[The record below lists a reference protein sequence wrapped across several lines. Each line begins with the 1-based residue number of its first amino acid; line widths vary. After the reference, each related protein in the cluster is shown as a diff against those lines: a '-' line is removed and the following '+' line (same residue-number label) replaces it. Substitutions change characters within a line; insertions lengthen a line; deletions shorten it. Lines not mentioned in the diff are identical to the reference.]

1 MAKKITSPK
10 TSKKLAAIYCRVST
24 FDQNRGDYSSLEDQ
38 EQRLRRAALEDGY
51 EVFQVFKEVAS
62 SASLDREELGKMLGN
77 LDKIDA
83 IYVTKLDRLSRSM
96 SDWCRVNELL
106 DKHACAL
113 VSVTQ
118 KIDTTTTMG
127 RFFRDL
133 LMLFAQFER
142 EMIAE
147 RTYEKMAEQAKQ
159 GRWSGGHPILGYDAV
174 DKKLVVN
181 KVQAKLVELLYDKYL
196 EVASI
201 SRTARWANDNGYG
214 TKAMQYSNGREIKA
228 RKFTRADIQ
237 RLLSNITYI
246 GKVRFD
252 NMEFDGEHEG
262 IIDDK
267 KFVEVQMLMD
277 ARKEKPRRGDQS
289 QQDTLLL
296 GLLRCGYC
304 GCAYTTSFVNK
315 TMKDGVA
322 RRYYYY
328 KCTTKSK
335 QDASACCGADLK
347 AQRIDDAVVEYIQ
360 ELAKKPEHLAAVIAS
375 ATEANRHGV
384 KSLEVE
390 RTKLSKELSRL
401 EKNSLALV
409 ERLADPALQ
418 AIAAIA
424 GRLAS
429 LESEQQSLKS
439 RITELTLQ
447 IRDRRDQ
454 DISTEEV
461 QSAYEDFSGLWKE
474 LDFDE
479 RQYAIRLLVKQISLS
494 FKKKDKAGEI
504 KIEAWGRRPTPL
516 RISLENTR
524 NGKLRNQDGR
534 LPAWARTR
542 DTRINS
548 PLLYRLSYRGVLRN
562 ARYTFHKWP
571 PQKTSS
577 DTASRLP

>member
-1 MAKKITSPK
+1 MAKRKRK
-10 TSKKLAAIYCRVST
+10 AEVRKKQAAIYCRVST

-38 EQRLRRAALEDGY
+38 EQRLRRAADEDGY

-62 SASLDREELGKMLGN
+62 SANLDREELGKMLGK
-77 LDKIDA
+77 LDQIDA

-96 SDWCRVNELL
+96 SDWCRINELL
-106 DKHACAL
+106 GDRDCAL

-181 KVQAKLVELLYDKYL
+181 EEQAELVNAIFDKYL

-201 SRTARWANDNGYG
+201 ARTSRWANDCGYR
-214 TKAMQYSNGREIKA
+214 TKAVTYSNGRKVKP

-237 RLLSNITYI
+237 RMLSNITYI

-252 NMEFDGEHEG
+252 EMEFDGEHEG
-262 IIDDK
+262 IIDEK
-267 KFVEVQMLMD
+267 TFIEVQKLMD

-304 GCAYTTSFVNK
+304 GNAYTTSFVNK
-315 TMKDGVA
+315 KMKDGSTQ
-322 RRYYYY
+322 RYYYY

-335 QDASACCGADLK
+335 QNAAACCGADLK
-347 AQRIDDAVVEYIQ
+347 AQLIDDAVVEYIRD
-360 ELAKKPEHLAAVIAS
+360 LAKKPKHLAAVIAS
-375 ATEANRHGV
+375 ATEANREGV
-384 KSLEVE
+384 KHLEAE
-390 RTKLSKELSRL
+390 RTKLSKELTKL
-401 EKNSLALV
+401 EKASLALV
-409 ERLADPALQ
+409 DRLADPALQ
-418 AIAAIA
+418 GIGAITD
-424 GRLAS
+424 RLAA
-429 LESEQQSLKS
+429 LEKDQQSLKS

-454 DISTEEV
+454 DISSEEV
-461 QSAYEDFSGLWKE
+461 QEAYEDFAGLWEE

-479 RQYAIRLLVKQISLS
+479 RQYALRLLVKQISLS
-494 FKKKDKAGEI
+494 FKKKEKAGEI
-504 KIEAWGRRPTPL
+504 QIEAWGRRPTPL
-516 RISLENTR
+516 RVSLEKAR

-534 LPAWARTR
+534 LPRQ
-542 DTRINS
+542 DSN
-548 PLLYRLSYRGVLRN
+548 LR
-562 ARYTFHKWP
+562 
-571 PQKTSS
+571 QGG
-577 DTASRLP
+577 

>member
-1 MAKKITSPK
+1 MAKKISTPK
-10 TSKKLAAIYCRVST
+10 TRKKLAAIYCRVST

-38 EQRLRRAALEDGY
+38 EQRLRRAAEEDGY

-62 SASLDREELGKMLGN
+62 SASLDREELGKMLGK
-77 LDKIDA
+77 LDQIDA

-96 SDWCRVNELL
+96 SDWCRINELL
-106 DKHACAL
+106 DEHDCAL

-147 RTYEKMAEQAKQ
+147 RTYEKMAEQAKK
-159 GRWSGGHPILGYDAV
+159 GRWSGGHPIHGYDAV
-174 DKKLVVN
+174 EKKLIVN
-181 KVQAKLVELLYDKYL
+181 KDQAKLVDAIYDKYL

-201 SRTARWANDNGYG
+201 SRTARWANDNGHK
-214 TKAMQYSNGREIKA
+214 TKGVRYSNGREVKP

-237 RLLSNITYI
+237 RMLSNITYI

-252 NMEFDGEHEG
+252 DMEFDGEHEG
-262 IIDDK
+262 IIDEK
-267 KFVEVQMLMD
+267 KFIEVQKLME

-315 TMKDGVA
+315 KMKDGSTQ
-322 RRYYYY
+322 RYYYY

-335 QDASACCGADLK
+335 KDAAACCGADLK
-347 AQRIDDAVVEYIQ
+347 ADVIDTAVVQYIK
-360 ELAKKPEHLAAVIAS
+360 ELAKKPEHLTAVIAA
-375 ATEANRHGV
+375 ATEANRDGV
-384 KSLEVE
+384 KSLESE
-390 RTKLSKELSRL
+390 RTKLSKDLSKL
-401 EKNSLALV
+401 EKTSLALV
-409 ERLADPALQ
+409 DRLADPSLQ
-418 AIAAIA
+418 AITAIID
-424 GRLAS
+424 RLAA
-429 LESEQQSLKS
+429 LEKDQQSLKS

-447 IRDRRDQ
+447 IRDRRDG

-461 QSAYEDFSGLWKE
+461 RTAYADFSGLWDE
-474 LDFDE
+474 LGFDE
-479 RQYAIRLLVKQISLS
+479 RQYALRLLVKQINLN
-494 FKKKDKAGEI
+494 FEKKEQSGEI
-504 KIEAWGRRPTPL
+504 QIEAWGRRPTPL
-516 RISLENTR
+516 RVSLEKAR

-534 LPAWARTR
+534 LP
-542 DTRINS
+542 
-548 PLLYRLSYRGVLRN
+548 RLDSNQRQ
-562 ARYTFHKWP
+562 A
-571 PQKTSS
+571 
-577 DTASRLP
+577 D